1 LHQIFL
7 KGIYVKKNIIFII
20 IILTIF
26 GLSSLI
32 NLSQTKDNPTDAIIM
47 NLIQLNIETIKNLNI
62 TYPIL
67 SPILFS
73 LLFFILT
80 VAYIPFIGPVFV
92 LCSGALY
99 GPILGAVLF
108 SFVVSLSYTAS
119 FLISRQLYLKYKK
132 NKKKNSKLQKIIHG
146 FEKDGWLYLL
156 SVRFAGVIPAIAINI
171 GMGLTSIPAWQF
183 YIVTQIGTF
192 PIILVYSFAGSKI
205 ENLKSL
211 NDFISPYF
219 LLFMIFLSIC
229 PILIKIIS
237 DYAIVKLKK
246 RSKKA

>member
-1 LHQIFL
+1 
-7 KGIYVKKNIIFII
+7 
-20 IILTIF
+20 
-26 GLSSLI
+26 
-32 NLSQTKDNPTDAIIM
+32 M
-47 NLIQLNIETIKNLNI
+47 WCW
-62 TYPIL
+62 
-67 SPILFS
+67 
-73 LLFFILT
+73 LFFILT
-80 VAYIPFIGPVFV
+80 IAYIPFIGPVFV

-99 GPILGAVLF
+99 GPILGAILF

-132 NKKKNSKLQKIIHG
+132 NKKKNQKLQKIIHG

-156 SVRFAGVIPAIAINI
+156 SVRFAGVIPAIAVNI

-205 ENLKSL
+205 ESLKSL

-219 LLFMIFLSIC
+219 LLFMIFCIFLIML
-229 PILIKIIS
+229 ILVLNHLDS
-237 DYAIVKLKK
+237 QV
-246 RSKKA
+246 